1 MSSDASAFDCC
12 GLHPGATSLL
22 DLPLRYQRFDFS
34 PLDITMAKQAISTTQ
49 EQIEAIDRAL
59 DRLLDSK
66 VLMEEH
72 LARQMACIAPVHRVH
87 DEILLLI
94 FKMTVVQDIF
104 AHPPLYKLYS
114 DFFQNSV
121 AQFTYLRGA
130 FKLPNVLYRA
140 CGYPTPWAASAV
152 CRRCRDLSLASPNL
166 WARTIVAGRS
176 IKSKVSSST
185 AYHLGLQL
193 EKSGNVRIAI

>member
-114 DFFQNSV
+114 DFFQNS
-121 AQFTYLRGA
+121 GMW
-130 FKLPNVLYRA
+130 LPHAL
-140 CGYPTPWAASAV
+140 GSF
-152 CRRCRDLSLASPNL
+152 RRLSTLQRPF
-166 WARTIVAGRS
+166 AG
-176 IKSKVSSST
+176 
-185 AYHLGLQL
+185 
-193 EKSGNVRIAI
+193 